1 MIESLRKK
9 MEKDPY
15 YIILKKYEVKF
26 LAENTEAYNWFAYFL
41 KIGEYMGDVN
51 GETSSCGT

>member
-9 MEKDPY
+9 MEKDSY

-26 LAENTEAYNWFAYFL
+26 LTENTEAYN
-41 KIGEYMGDVN
+41 
-51 GETSSCGT
+51 

>member
-26 LAENTEAYNWFAYFL
+26 LTENTEAYN
-41 KIGEYMGDVN
+41 
-51 GETSSCGT
+51 